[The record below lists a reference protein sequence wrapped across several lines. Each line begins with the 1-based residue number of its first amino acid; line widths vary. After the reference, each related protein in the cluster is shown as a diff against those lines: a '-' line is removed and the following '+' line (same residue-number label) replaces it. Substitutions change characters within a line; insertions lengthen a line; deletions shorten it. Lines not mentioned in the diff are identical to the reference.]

1 MFGTAVRGLNIS
13 PDPAR
18 RWDRRG
24 REGEIR
30 WRRNSQSLVV
40 RTCGALP
47 GCWQCPPQIRQI
59 GHCRDF
65 GIDVGFAGP
74 PWRCSPT
81 VTQHWGSQG
90 VFPLAFVAWPARDLA
105 RVSSFESAQKRL
117 RPARI
122 GRYFD
127 FIAAANRNSQNDFN
141 NGSRSLQPLK
151 GASKAASLASLS
163 GDEKQALTAAASLK
177 RVAAQV
183 NTAIHALGIMD
194 HGIGFDDLQRIQDA
208 GNQRIESDE
217 QQSVDRGRGVR
228 AEFI

>member
-90 VFPLAFVAWPARDLA
+90 VFPLAFCCLACPRLA

-127 FIAAANRNSQNDFN
+127 FIAAASRNSQNDCN
-141 NGSRSLQPLK
+141 NGCRSSKRQLHTYRPREEWLVGQKLRREAVHRRGVASRNRIAVLTISPIWIFTI
-151 GASKAASLASLS
+151 ASTILTIAST
-163 GDEKQALTAAASLK
+163 ALTIASS
-177 RVAAQV
+177 RAQGIVFV
-183 NTAIHALGIMD
+183 NRLFQNRLSWID
-194 HGIGFDDLQRIQDA
+194 
-208 GNQRIESDE
+208 
-217 QQSVDRGRGVR
+217 
-228 AEFI
+228 

>member
-1 MFGTAVRGLNIS
+1 MAI
-13 PDPAR
+13 
-18 RWDRRG
+18 
-24 REGEIR
+24 
-30 WRRNSQSLVV
+30 
-40 RTCGALP
+40 
-47 GCWQCPPQIRQI
+47 
-59 GHCRDF
+59 
-65 GIDVGFAGP
+65 
-74 PWRCSPT
+74 SPT
-81 VTQHWGSQG
+81 VTQHWGIQG
-90 VFPLAFVAWPARDLA
+90 VGFLLLLLPGLPATLAIAFL
-105 RVSSFESAQKRL
+105 FESAQKRL

-194 HGIGFDDLQRIQDA
+194 HGIGFDDLQRIQYA
-208 GNQRIESDE
+208 GNQGIESGE
-217 QQSVDRGRGVR
+217 
-228 AEFI
+228 